1 MVLEPLLSALNAS
14 TRASLAPDSPQPR
27 HRNRHVV
34 GRPKDQSTKAYQ
46 NDVHEKINLELSVDW
61 PASGVLRLNSTG
73 MCLLQVRDSVRH
85 ICEFSIWQRRG
96 KGKGKGTG
104 AGAGKGKGKGKG
116 KERKRKVR
124 KGKAKGREGKGK
136 ERKGEQKERKERG

>member
-34 GRPKDQSTKAYQ
+34 GKPKDQSTKAYQ
-46 NDVHEKINLELSVDW
+46 NDVHEQINLELSVDW

-96 KGKGKGTG
+96 KGKGTG
-104 AGAGKGKGKGKG
+104 AGAGKGKGNGKG
-116 KERKRKVR
+116 KERKRKER